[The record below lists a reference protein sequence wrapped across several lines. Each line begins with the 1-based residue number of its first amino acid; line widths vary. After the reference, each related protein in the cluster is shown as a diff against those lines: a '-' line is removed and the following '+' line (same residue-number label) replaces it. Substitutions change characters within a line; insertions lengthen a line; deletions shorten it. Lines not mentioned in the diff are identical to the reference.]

1 MRQLR
6 RVLLSCVYRLRGP
19 ERFIHKLQ
27 AMTKTQVLP
36 QLHQL
41 DQLALQYG
49 IEVIEMPL
57 SPGVDGI
64 ATAIDGRLIIALRA
78 DLAPFNRQF
87 VLAHEMGHACLH
99 LAAADGGSVDLAA
112 YVPGGDLD
120 IEADTFAILCL
131 MDTIPS
137 DRLVQDGIKYMLT
150 NPNMIRRAVRVL
162 RYFSAY
168 RLRIGMAR
176 LLECM
181 LPADSA
187 KGAV

>member
-1 MRQLR
+1 M
-6 RVLLSCVYRLRGP
+6 
-19 ERFIHKLQ
+19 
-27 AMTKTQVLP
+27 MKTQPLP
-36 QLHQL
+36 RLHQL

-49 IEVIEMPL
+49 IEVIELPL

-64 ATAIDGRLIIALRA
+64 ATSIDGKLIIALRA
-78 DLAPFNRQF
+78 GLAPFNRQF

-99 LAAADGGSVDLAA
+99 LAPTEGGSIDLGA
-112 YVPGGDLD
+112 YVPGGGLD

-137 DRLVQDGIKYMLT
+137 DRLVQDGIKYVLT

-162 RYFSAY
+162 RYFSVY
-168 RLRIGMAR
+168 RLRIRLAR
-176 LLECM
+176 LLECI
-181 LPADSA
+181 LPAVTA